1 LQFENFTCGGE
12 GIAYHDADPT
22 NNGGQYRPDEAVDI
36 GVVTSPSHRYFVGWT
51 ETGEWLKYRILAG
64 QPLLLFYPFGFAVS
78 SSTNSGQFHIE
89 IDDVDVTGTIN
100 VPNTGGEQYWQWIY
114 SPDNDIYLE
123 PGPHTI
129 KLVIENGGGNFDSM
143 DVISATLT
151 PSPTY
156 TATPNSGQ

>member
-36 GVVTSPSHRYFVGWT
+36 RVIISPRNGHFVGWT
-51 ETGEWLKYRILAG
+51 ETGEWLKYKIWTSV
-64 QPLLLFYPFGFAVS
+64 PLVISSQYVYVS
-78 SSTNSGQFHIE
+78 SSTNSGQFHLE

-100 VPNTGGEQYWQWIY
+100 VPNTGGEQNWGSVDKYI
-114 SPDNDIYLE
+114 NTYLE

-129 KLVIENGGGNFDSM
+129 KLVIENGGGNFDVVHFNSG
-143 DVISATLT
+143 TLT
-151 PSPTY
+151 PTPTY
-156 TATPNSGQ
+156 TPSPSPGQ